1 MIDKILPKTFVTDK
15 DERLI
20 KPGEMVEA
28 QNVTIVER
36 GEGSDFV
43 IKTMA
48 GNTSATPK
56 TTADGIQGSV
66 EVIGQVAD
74 DQRGFLYVF
83 VKGTSDSNLDAIY
96 QYNESDTTYKEVLK
110 TSRFSFRS
118 GSVSFVK
125 ADVLNKSFQRDGN
138 IQTVLYFTDNINP
151 PRKINVDRALSGEY
165 DNNLFTADDFDTAL
179 GAMRCASVKP
189 PTFAFDTDT
198 NTTDNNFEQNAMQ
211 FATQIVYKDGEVS
224 TLSPYSKL
232 AISQAAVYGGIEDAN
247 FGVARSTQNVCLIN
261 HQIDNDF
268 PDMEKVRILAR
279 SGNTGSF
286 FVVDEFDPKVD
297 LRRNINATNTVVYDA
312 STRQYKFFN
321 DGVGKLVPDSESQKL
336 YDNVPQKAGAQS
348 ITASRLMYG
357 DYEEGYP
364 NHSIHT
370 DATMSVEYGNTPG
383 ATTQHL
389 ASGDIA
395 AIFESANSNMNI
407 DLDLEDGSLISNSTT
422 FDAGTQFRASF
433 TYTPKFS
440 AAAASGNIIAFNGV
454 SYGGTIPTNVSFAA
468 SSLDL
473 TGTALSSP
481 TVEISLLLPT
491 DMNTNELA
499 DFVQSKIE
507 NLGEFKSTFQVN
519 GLSIPKVGGGLP
531 AVISTGKLDV
541 FFTFGEETVA
551 STATTGGDH
560 IIRFKPRITNLKFVD
575 VVWAAYGSEE
585 LFPTVTNIFAQTG
598 AAQSEIN
605 YTSITDPSSNELLVI
620 ESVGSTPSFKAGA
633 NHEFGIVYHD
643 KYGRTGNVNELGS
656 IYVKAL
662 PERGSNEQGNA
673 AIRFN
678 LSSTNVTAPS
688 WATGYQIVYGGS
700 SIADSFQYA
709 VGGGFARRLKTSV
722 NDAAKF
728 DVDTSVHNIYVSLET
743 LSQYQRDKKSLRDY
757 SFTKGDKLR
766 IIAKRNANDNDFS
779 YVTSSQSKLMEFDV
793 VGYETLDETPIKIQ
807 TAAIAEDEN
816 NPYKGKFLVLTAP
829 AVEGTAANTSSGD
842 VNQYDGFDWYHVTG
856 TNYNGSVT
864 QSAVDN
870 QWGQGVL
877 VEIFTPKV
885 PTAEKVYYEI
895 GERKPLLVSGR
906 IDAAIGSHGPAFT
919 VSSGDVRFRPVATKI
934 PTRIS
939 GSWPFPAN
947 INPATWIYRTVFL
960 EDPAITDLYESTS
973 WDQGRAHTVFEDAA
987 TVRRQNSITY
997 SDAYAEDSA
1006 RLTLSQFTPS
1016 LANFLDLPSE
1026 DGKCSYLCNMSD
1038 MLMAIQENKVSRLSV
1053 NKSILSSAEG
1063 GGFVGLNTNVLN
1075 LLNRFDETLG
1085 TSNPES
1091 VLIYDGVGYFFDK
1104 IRYKAVQFNPG
1115 AIQAISDIGIKSSF
1129 ETTSESFLKGTN
1141 PKVVSGYDPVDDIYY
1156 ITFHPVDTHLP
1167 NGRTLAYNTRIKGW
1181 QGEYTFVPE
1190 HYGTLKNKMM
1200 LLDYVDLSG
1209 TKKFIHLHGTNTS
1222 SNLFYT
1228 SASPAT
1234 SKVTVISNSNP
1245 SKVKAYEAISI
1256 EGQDEWTTTL
1266 ESSLGQ
1272 TTGDLV
1278 FSKKEGT
1285 HYANVTGDTS
1295 ANSFRHFIPVGKVS
1309 STDGGTITMQNSLR
1323 GVHIPSDYTIFK
1335 ASPGA
1340 VPTTTGVRVSSV
1352 NRSAKT
1358 ITASGAGHGLGNDD
1372 VLYVAG
1378 SNAVNGDQIRG
1389 HYCKI
1394 KCTKT
1399 PTNTSLSELYAINAK
1414 VSESKHNHG

>member
-1 MIDKILPKTFVTDK
+1 
-15 DERLI
+15 
-20 KPGEMVEA
+20 
-28 QNVTIVER
+28 
-36 GEGSDFV
+36 
-43 IKTMA
+43 
-48 GNTSATPK
+48 
-56 TTADGIQGSV
+56 
-66 EVIGQVAD
+66 
-74 DQRGFLYVF
+74 
-83 VKGTSDSNLDAIY
+83 
-96 QYNESDTTYKEVLK
+96 
-110 TSRFSFRS
+110 
-118 GSVSFVK
+118 
-125 ADVLNKSFQRDGN
+125 
-138 IQTVLYFTDNINP
+138 
-151 PRKINVDRALSGEY
+151 
-165 DNNLFTADDFDTAL
+165 
-179 GAMRCASVKP
+179 
-189 PTFAFDTDT
+189 
-198 NTTDNNFEQNAMQ
+198 MQ
-211 FATQIVYKDGEVS
+211 FATQVVYKDGEVS

-297 LRRNINATNTVVYDA
+297 LRRNINASNTLVYSA
-312 STRQYKFFN
+312 STREYKFFN
-321 DGVGKLVPDSESQKL
+321 DGVGRLVPDSESQKL

-370 DATMSVEYGNTPG
+370 DATMSVVYGNTPG
-383 ATTQHL
+383 GSTQHV
-389 ASGDIA
+389 ANNATA
-395 AIFESANSNMNI
+395 AIFESGGGNTNADMDI
-407 DLDLEDGSLISNSTT
+407 DLNLEAGNPNTITNSTT

-433 TYTPKFS
+433 TYTPDFV
-440 AAAASGNIIAFNGV
+440 ATAASTNLIAFSGQV
-454 SYGGTIPTNVSFAA
+454 PGTGQIN
-468 SSLDL
+468 L
-473 TGTALSSP
+473 TMNAIDFTALTLVSAP
-481 TVEISLLLPT
+481 TVEIAKLLPN
-491 DMNTNELA
+491 DMNTDNLA
-499 DFVQSKIE
+499 DFIQSQIE
-507 NLGEFKSTFQVN
+507 SLGESKARFQAN
-519 GLSIPKVGGGLP
+519 GLSISINGGGNLS
-531 AVISTGKLDV
+531 VNGGFIDV

-551 STATTGGDH
+551 SSGTTGGDH
-560 IIRFKPRITNLKFVD
+560 VIRFKPRITNIKFVD
-575 VVWAAYGSEE
+575 LSTTTAFLINSGNV
-585 LFPTVTNIFAQTG
+585 FAQAG

-605 YTSITDPSSNELLVI
+605 YTSITNPSSNEFLFI
-620 ESVGSTPSFKAGA
+620 ESVGSTPTFKAGA

-662 PERGSNEQGNA
+662 PERGNNERGNA
-673 AIRFN
+673 AIKFN

-709 VGGGFARRLKTSV
+709 VGGGFARRLKTSSVV
-722 NDAAKF
+722 NGVDTF

-766 IIAKRNANDNDFS
+766 IISKRDTNDDG
-779 YVTSSQSKLMEFDV
+779 YAYPKSSQSKVMEFDV
-793 VGYETLDETPIKIQ
+793 VGYETLDETPIKIK
-807 TAAIAEDEN
+807 TATIAEDDN
-816 NPYKGKFLVLTAP
+816 NPFKGKFLVLTAP
-829 AVEGTAANTSSGD
+829 AVEGTAANTSESD
-842 VNQYDGFDWYHVTG
+842 INIYDGFDWYHITG
-856 TNYNGSVT
+856 TDYNGSV
-864 QSAVDN
+864 SPGAIDN
-870 QWGQGVL
+870 RWGQGVI

-885 PTAEKVYYEI
+885 PTSEKVYYEI

-919 VSSGDVRFRPVATKI
+919 VSSGDVRFRPVSTKM
-934 PTRIS
+934 PTEINNA
-939 GSWPFPAN
+939 WVFAAD

-960 EDPAITDLYESTS
+960 EDPAITDLYDSTS

-1016 LANFLDLPSE
+1016 LANFFDLPSE

-1129 ETTSESFLKGTN
+1129 EATSESFLKGTN

-1272 TTGDLV
+1272 TTGNLV

-1295 ANSFRHFIPVGKVS
+1295 ANSFRHFIPVGKVA

-1323 GVHIPSDYTIFK
+1323 GVHIPSGYTIFK

-1340 VPTTTGVRVSSV
+1340 VPATTGVTVSAV

-1358 ITASGAGHGLGNDD
+1358 ITASGSGHGLGNAD

-1394 KCTKT
+1394 KCVKT

>member
-56 TTADGIQGSV
+56 TTSDAIIGSV

-96 QYNESDTTYKEVLK
+96 QYNESDTTYKEVLR
-110 TSRFSFRS
+110 TSRFNFRS
-118 GSVSFVK
+118 GAVSFVK

-297 LRRNINATNTVVYDA
+297 LRRNINATNTLVYDA
-312 STRQYKFFN
+312 STREYKFFN
-321 DGVGKLVPDSESQKL
+321 DGVGRLVPDSESQKL

-370 DATMSVEYGNTPG
+370 DATMSVVYGNTPG
-383 ATTQHL
+383 GSTQHV
-389 ASGDIA
+389 ASGATA
-395 AIFESANSNMNI
+395 AIFDSANGDMDI
-407 DLDLEDGSLISNSTT
+407 DLNLEAGSPNTITSSTT

-433 TYTPKFS
+433 TYTPDFV
-440 AAAASGNIIAFNGV
+440 ATAASTNLIAFSGQV
-454 SYGGTIPTNVSFAA
+454 PGTGQIN
-468 SSLDL
+468 L
-473 TGTALSSP
+473 TMNAIDFTALTLVSAP
-481 TVEISLLLPT
+481 TVEISKLLPN
-491 DMNTNELA
+491 DMNTDNLA
-499 DFVQSKIE
+499 DFIQSQIE
-507 NLGEFKSTFQVN
+507 SLGEFKARFQAN
-519 GLSIPKVGGGLP
+519 GLSIPINGGGNLS
-531 AVISTGKLDV
+531 VNGGFIDV

-551 STATTGGDH
+551 SSGTTGGDH
-560 IIRFKPRITNLKFVD
+560 VIRFKPRITNIKFVD
-575 VVWAAYGSEE
+575 LSTTTAFLINSGNV
-585 LFPTVTNIFAQTG
+585 FAQAG
-598 AAQSEIN
+598 AAQTEIN
-605 YTSITDPSSNELLVI
+605 YTSITNPSSNEFLFI
-620 ESVGSTPSFKAGA
+620 ESVGSTPTFKAGA

-662 PERGSNEQGNA
+662 PERGSNERGNA

-709 VGGGFARRLKTSV
+709 VGGGFARRLKTSSVV
-722 NDAAKF
+722 NGVDTF

-766 IIAKRNANDNDFS
+766 IIAKRDSNDSD
-779 YVTSSQSKLMEFDV
+779 YAYPKSSQNKIMEFDV
-793 VGYETLDETPIKIQ
+793 VGYETLDETPIKIK
-807 TAAIAEDEN
+807 TATIAEDEN
-816 NPYKGKFLVLTAP
+816 NPFKGKFLVLTAP
-829 AVEGTAANTSSGD
+829 AVEGTAANTN
-842 VNQYDGFDWYHVTG
+842 VNDINVYDGFDWYHITG
-856 TNYNGSVT
+856 TDYNGSV
-864 QSAVDN
+864 SPGAIDN
-870 QWGQGVL
+870 RWGQGVI

-885 PTAEKVYYEI
+885 PTSEKVYYEI

-906 IDAAIGSHGPAFT
+906 LETSIGSHGPAFT
-919 VSSGDVRFRPVATKI
+919 VSSGDVRFRPVATKM
-934 PTRIS
+934 PTHVNNA
-939 GSWPFPAN
+939 WPFAAD

-1016 LANFLDLPSE
+1016 LANFFDLPSE

-1190 HYGTLKNKMM
+1190 HYGTLKNKMV
-1200 LLDYVDLSG
+1200 LLDYIDLSG
-1209 TKKFIHLHGTNTS
+1209 TKKFIHLHGSSTT

-1272 TTGDLV
+1272 TTGNLV
-1278 FSKKEGT
+1278 FSNREGT
-1285 HYANVTGDTS
+1285 YYANVTGDTS

-1323 GVHIPSDYTIFK
+1323 GVHIPSGYTIFK

-1340 VPTTTGVRVSSV
+1340 VPTTTGVTVSAV

-1358 ITASGAGHGLGNDD
+1358 ITASGSGHGLGNAD

>member
-110 TSRFSFRS
+110 TSRFNFRS

-312 STRQYKFFN
+312 STREYKFFN
-321 DGVGKLVPDSESQKL
+321 DGVGRLVPDSESQKL

-370 DATMSVEYGNTPG
+370 DATMSVVYGNTPG
-383 ATTQHL
+383 GSTQHV
-389 ASGDIA
+389 ANNATA
-395 AIFESANSNMNI
+395 AIFDSANGDMDI
-407 DLDLEDGSLISNSTT
+407 DLNLEAGSPNTITSSTT

-433 TYTPKFS
+433 TYTPDFV
-440 AAAASGNIIAFNGV
+440 ATAASTNLIAFSGQV
-454 SYGGTIPTNVSFAA
+454 PGTGQIN
-468 SSLDL
+468 L
-473 TGTALSSP
+473 TMNAIDFTALTLVSAP
-481 TVEISLLLPT
+481 TVEISKLLPN
-491 DMNTNELA
+491 DMNTDNLA
-499 DFVQSKIE
+499 DFIQSQIE
-507 NLGEFKSTFQVN
+507 ILGEFKARFQAN
-519 GLSIPKVGGGLP
+519 GLSIPINGGGNLS
-531 AVISTGKLDV
+531 VNGGFIDV

-551 STATTGGDH
+551 SSGTTGGDH
-560 IIRFKPRITNLKFVD
+560 VIRFKPRITNIKFVD
-575 VVWAAYGSEE
+575 LSTTTAFLINSG
-585 LFPTVTNIFAQTG
+585 NIFAQTG

-605 YTSITDPSSNELLVI
+605 YTSITNPSSNEFLFI

-662 PERGSNEQGNA
+662 PERGSNERGNA

-934 PTRIS
+934 PTRVG

-1016 LANFLDLPSE
+1016 LANFFDLPSE

-1129 ETTSESFLKGTN
+1129 EATSESFLKGTN

-1156 ITFHPVDTHLP
+1156 ITFHPVSTHLP
-1167 NGRTLAYNTRIKGW
+1167 SGRTLAYNTRIKGW

-1190 HYGTLKNKMM
+1190 HYGTLKNKML

-1228 SASPAT
+1228 SASPAL

-1266 ESSLGQ
+1266 ESSFGQ

-1285 HYANVTGDTS
+1285 YYANVTGDTS
-1295 ANSFRHFIPVGKVS
+1295 ANSFRHFIPVGKVA
-1309 STDGGTITMQNSLR
+1309 STDGSTITMQNSLR
-1323 GVHIPSDYTIFK
+1323 GVHIPTGYTIFK
-1335 ASPGA
+1335 AAPGA
-1340 VPTTTGVRVSSV
+1340 VPATAGVTVSAV

-1358 ITASGAGHGLGNDD
+1358 ITASGSGHGLGNAD

-1394 KCTKT
+1394 KCIKT

>member
-110 TSRFSFRS
+110 TSRFNFRS

-211 FATQIVYKDGEVS
+211 FATQVVYKDGEVS

-312 STRQYKFFN
+312 STREYRFFN

-370 DATMSVEYGNTPG
+370 DATMSVVYGNTPG
-383 ATTQHL
+383 GSTQHL

-395 AIFESANSNMNI
+395 AIFESGSGNTNANMNI

-433 TYTPKFS
+433 TYTPDFV
-440 AAAASGNIIAFNGV
+440 ATAASTNLIAFSGQV
-454 SYGGTIPTNVSFAA
+454 PGTGQINLATNAIDF
-468 SSLDL
+468 
-473 TGTALSSP
+473 TALTLVSAP
-481 TVEISLLLPT
+481 TVEIAKLLPN
-491 DMNTNELA
+491 DMNTDNLA
-499 DFVQSKIE
+499 DFIQSQIE
-507 NLGEFKSTFQVN
+507 SLGEFKARFQAN
-519 GLSIPKVGGGLP
+519 GLSIPINGGGSLS
-531 AVISTGKLDV
+531 VNGGFIDV

-551 STATTGGDH
+551 SSGTTGGDH
-560 IIRFKPRITNLKFVD
+560 VIRFKPRITNIKFVD
-575 VVWAAYGSEE
+575 LSTTTAFLINSGNV
-585 LFPTVTNIFAQTG
+585 FAQAG

-605 YTSITDPSSNELLVI
+605 YTSITNPSSNEFLFI
-620 ESVGSTPSFKAGA
+620 ESVGSTPTFKAGA

-673 AIRFN
+673 AIQFN

-722 NDAAKF
+722 NDATKF

-743 LSQYQRDKKSLRDY
+743 LSQYQRDKRSLRDY

-766 IIAKRNANDNDFS
+766 ILAKRTSPDDGFS
-779 YVTSSQSKLMEFDV
+779 YVSSSQSKLMEFDV
-793 VGYETLDETPIKIQ
+793 VGYETIDETPIKIQ

-829 AVEGTAANTSSGD
+829 AVEGTAANTSASD
-842 VNQYDGFDWYHVTG
+842 INQYDGFDWYHVTG
-856 TNYNGSVT
+856 TDYNGSVS
-864 QSAVDN
+864 QNSIDN

-960 EDPAITDLYESTS
+960 EDPAITDLYDSTS

-1129 ETTSESFLKGTN
+1129 EATSESFLKGTN

-1156 ITFHPVDTHLP
+1156 ITFHPVSTHLP

-1200 LLDYVDLSG
+1200 LLDYVSLSG
-1209 TKKFIHLHGTNTS
+1209 TRKFIHLHGTNTS

-1272 TTGDLV
+1272 TTGNLV

-1295 ANSFRHFIPVGKVS
+1295 ANSFRHFIPVGKVA

-1323 GVHIPSDYTIFK
+1323 GVHIPSGYTIFK

-1340 VPTTTGVRVSSV
+1340 VPATTGVTVSAV

-1358 ITASGAGHGLGNDD
+1358 ITASGSGHGLGNAD

-1394 KCTKT
+1394 KCVKT